1 MKKQSQETN
10 THELVIASLL
20 NSIRELKTEL
30 ENLHPDYASVKN
42 HNSEHNSEECSCCQ
56 VIFSAKTMLTIH
68 KAN

>member
-1 MKKQSQETN
+1 MKKQNQETN

-20 NSIRELKTEL
+20 NTIKELKTEL

-42 HNSEHNSEECSCCQ
+42 HNSEECSCCQ